1 MHLELETKMPD
12 GALCSMQ
19 SCRIEVMS
27 CGCVVEV
34 VEVVEIATTSIVFL
48 SCHV

>member
-34 VEVVEIATTSIVFL
+34 VEKATTSIVFV